1 MRVHVHG
8 CDMQCVAR
16 GGCCHVRFFL
26 ARSCWIVASTEQ
38 RAYHNV
44 FLFIASNSHRHN
56 HTYKMRIRIQNDYQS
71 EYACIYEKS
80 HRSRHFR
87 KVIYRVRPL
96 GGFVLRVV
104 RQHHLGSRDHVFN

>member
-26 ARSCWIVASTEQ
+26 ARSCWIVAGTEQ

-44 FLFIASNSHRHN
+44 FLFIASHSHRHN
-56 HTYKMRIRIQNDYQS
+56 HTYKMIINENTHAYTRSPTGVDIF
-71 EYACIYEKS
+71 AKS
-80 HRSRHFR
+80 S
-87 KVIYRVRPL
+87 
-96 GGFVLRVV
+96 VV
-104 RQHHLGSRDHVFN
+104 SGLWEGLCCVW